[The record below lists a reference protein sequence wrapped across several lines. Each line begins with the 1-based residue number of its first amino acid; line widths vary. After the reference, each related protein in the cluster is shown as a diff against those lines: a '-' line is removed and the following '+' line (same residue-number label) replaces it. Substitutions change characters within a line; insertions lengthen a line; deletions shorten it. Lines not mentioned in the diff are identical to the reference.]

1 MKEDILD
8 KIIAYEMGELNDI
21 ETIKLFSKLVQN
33 GNAWSLQ
40 GHYGRTATALI
51 RGEYL
56 TSAGQITDK
65 IYELE

>member
-8 KIIAYEMGELNDI
+8 EIIAYEMGELNDI

-56 TSAGQITDK
+56 TSAGEITDK

>member
-1 MKEDILD
+1 MKEDIVNG
-8 KIIAYEMGELNDI
+8 IIAYEIGELNDI

-33 GNAWSLQ
+33 GYAWSLQ
-40 GHYGRTATALI
+40 GHYGRTATELI

-56 TSAGQITDK
+56 TSAGKITDK

>member
-8 KIIAYEMGELNDI
+8 EIIAYEMGELNDI

-33 GNAWSLQ
+33 GYAWSLQ

-56 TSAGQITDK
+56 TSAGKITDK
-65 IYELE
+65 IY

>member
-1 MKEDILD
+1 VKEDIVNE
-8 KIIAYEMGELNDI
+8 IIAYEIGELNDI

-33 GNAWSLQ
+33 GYAWSLQ

-51 RGEYL
+51 KGEYL
-56 TSAGQITDK
+56 TSAGEITYK